1 MTATPTIR
9 AVHITGPNRFEMV
22 ERPLPEV
29 PRGFVMAAPSYVG
42 LCGTDLDLFDGTMP
56 YFHQG
61 FARYPLQPGHE
72 WSGMLLEATPT
83 LAAGTRVILDPIVDC
98 GRPDCQQCG
107 RGLVVRCV
115 GRREIGV
122 RNGLDGALA
131 TVIAVPVPYLLPIPD
146 TVSTRDAA
154 LVEPMVTTLEGIRRT
169 APQPG
174 EEVLI
179 VGAATLGLAGAM
191 ILSAR
196 GIRTHVLLRSP
207 IRVPTVEATGATPW
221 LAGTRASVRE
231 FDVVIEAAGTP
242 ASVQAALAH
251 VAPGGRVALLGVPT
265 SSVEIDVA
273 SVAVRDITIKGVLN
287 GPGQYPHGLA
297 TIASGEVKP
306 ELLIDRVYPFAETEA
321 ALARAREPGRARPKV
336 LIEVDEA
343 AGSDA
348 PHIRQGAD
356 PLD

>member
-1 MTATPTIR
+1 MTDTSVVR
-9 AVHITGPNRFEMV
+9 AVHITGPDRFEMV
-22 ERPLPEV
+22 EKPLPQV
-29 PRGFVMAAPSYVG
+29 PPGFVLAAPSYVG

-72 WSGMLLEATPT
+72 WSGTLLQPTPT
-83 LAAGTRVILDPIVDC
+83 LPAGARVILDPIIDC
-98 GRPDCQQCG
+98 GRPDCQLCG
-107 RGLVVRCV
+107 GGLVVRCV
-115 GRREIGV
+115 ERREIGV

-131 TVIAVPVPYLLPIPD
+131 TVIAVPVRYLLPIPD

-191 ILSAR
+191 ILTAR

-207 IRVPTVEATGATPW
+207 VRVATVEATGAIPW
-221 LAGTRASVRE
+221 VAGTSAAVQE

-242 ASVQAALAH
+242 AGVQAALAH

-265 SSVEIDVA
+265 STVEVDAAAI
-273 SVAVRDITIKGVLN
+273 AVRDVTIKGVLN

-297 TIASGEVKP
+297 AIASGEVRP

-321 ALARAREPGRARPKV
+321 ALARAREHGRARPKV
-336 LIEVDEA
+336 LIQVDGVA
-343 AGSDA
+343 S
-348 PHIRQGAD
+348 
-356 PLD
+356 